1 MAFQL
6 SERYGHAEP
15 DVMNEINMTPLVD
28 VMLVLLI
35 VFIITVP
42 VMKHAIPVNLPKTQT
57 SAQAT
62 PPQTLRLSV
71 DAKGDLSLDGQA
83 LSTDALQARLQAQ
96 SRLEPQPALQ
106 VLGDKAVPYE
116 HVTRALAL
124 VKEAG
129 LQKVALITDPRP

>member
-6 SERYGHAEP
+6 TDRHAHNDP
-15 DVMNEINMTPLVD
+15 DVMNEINMTPFVD

-35 VFIITVP
+35 IFIITVP
-42 VMKHAIPVNLPKTQT
+42 VIKHAIPVNLPKAQA
-57 SAQAT
+57 SAQAA

-71 DAKGDLSLDGQA
+71 DAQGNLALDGQA
-83 LSTDALQARLQAQ
+83 LSFEALKLRLQDQAH
-96 SRLEPQPALQ
+96 LDPQPALQ

>member
-6 SERYGHAEP
+6 SDRHAHTEP

-42 VMKHAIPVNLPKTQT
+42 VMKHAIPVNLPK
-57 SAQAT
+57 AQAST
-62 PPQTLRLSV
+62 QAAPPQTLRLGV
-71 DAKGDLSLDGQA
+71 DAQGGLSLDGQA
-83 LSTDALQARLQAQ
+83 MDSQTLKLRLVEQ
-96 SRLEPQPALQ
+96 SHREPQPALQ
-106 VLGDKAVPYE
+106 VLGDKSVPYE
-116 HVTRALAL
+116 QVTRALGL